1 MKTAKI
7 ELKDEVNCKIHGLD
21 TQTRRKLNE
30 KFSYILPYARHTP
43 AFRLGRWDGKV
54 NFFTF
59 GAQTYV
65 PLLEDIVPLLL
76 DAGYEIELEDHRVKY
91 EFELPQIETDHFANK
106 RWPEGH
112 PVAGQPVILRDY
124 QQQVINRFMANPMAV
139 QEIATGAGKCQ
150 PYDSQVLTDRGWKQ
164 MGELKVG
171 QSVRTPDGNL
181 AKILSVY
188 EPGSKDIYELTL
200 KDGRTV
206 RCCSDHIWPVYGID
220 WRPDTKKGG
229 PVRNLTTLEI
239 IEHMKKSKRPI
250 GIPLASFEHDC
261 DDAKLPMDPWLLGF
275 LLGDGSF
282 RHNKV
287 MFSSADRELVEK
299 AASKLDDDYTVK
311 HKSGYDYSIGFKT
324 KDLQYR
330 AHSSLMSSYKRN
342 IRGHIV
348 ENGKSG
354 NLYRQQI
361 IEMGLDHKLS
371 DEKFVPEIYFNGSLE
386 QRLELIR
393 GLVDSDG
400 TIDKGSVYFSSTSKE
415 LATGFA
421 RLIHSVGGI
430 AKVKHSQNRTYLYK
444 GKRRR
449 CKDSYTV
456 STKFPQPWKLVS
468 LSRKQSLIGNS
479 YQYGPTLKNNI
490 VDIKKV
496 GHEPVRC
503 IYIDHPDHLYLT
515 DNYVVTHNTLITAAL
530 SNLVE
535 IAFGQEELGVMNKLR
550 TGNTGGRT
558 IVIVPNK
565 GLVTQTEEDYVNL
578 GLDVGVYF
586 GDRKD
591 IGKTHTICTWQS
603 LEVMQKR
610 YKNGESELSL
620 EEFADGVVALIV
632 DETHQAKAEVL
643 KKLLTGPFAN
653 VPLRWG
659 LTGTIPKE
667 EHAAMGIR
675 VTLGNVVGD
684 LAASTLQDEG
694 ILSNCHIDILQLL
707 DGVSYDNY
715 QSELTY
721 LTTDKRRLD
730 YIAEMLLNISESGNT
745 LVLVDRVKAG
755 EGLVERLGDRAVL
768 VSGKMKNDDRRDHYK
783 EISSSDN
790 KIIVAT
796 YGVAAV
802 GINVPRIFNLILL
815 EPGKSFVRVIQSIG
829 RGLRKADDKDFVNVY
844 DICSAAK
851 FSKRHLTAR
860 KKFYKEACYDFKVI
874 KVDWQAGN
882 TLLDRIKNNQKK
894 PKR

>member
-1 MKTAKI
+1 VYTNIMATAKI

-21 TQTRRKLNE
+21 TATRRKLNN
-30 KFSYILPYARHTP
+30 KFSFILPHAYHVP
-43 AFRLGRWDGKV
+43 AFKLGRWDGKV

-59 GAQTYV
+59 GAQTFV
-65 PLLEDIVPLLL
+65 PLLEDILPILV
-76 DAGYEIELEDHRVKY
+76 AEGYEIELDDQRVKY
-91 EFELPQIETDHFANK
+91 KFELPTIEVDHFSGK
-106 RWPEGH
+106 SWPEGH
-112 PVAGQPVILRDY
+112 PAVGQPVMLRDY
-124 QQQVINRFMANPMAV
+124 QQQVINRFMENPMAI

-150 PYDSQVLTDRGWKQ
+150 PYNSQVLTGNGWKN
-164 MGELKVG
+164 MGDLNVG
-171 QSVRTPDGNL
+171 ESVRTPDGKL

-188 EPGSKDIYELTL
+188 EPGSKDIYELEL

-206 RCCSDHIWPVYGID
+206 RCCGDHIWPVYNID
-220 WRPDTKKGG
+220 WRSNTKKGG
-229 PVRNLTTLEI
+229 PIRNLTTLEL
-239 IEHMKKSKRPI
+239 IEHMKRSKRPI
-250 GIPLASFEHDC
+250 GLPLASFEHDC
-261 DDAKLPMDPWLLGF
+261 NDINLPMDPWLLGF

-282 RHNKV
+282 RHNSV
-287 MFSSADRELVEK
+287 TFSSADQELVEK
-299 AASKLDDDYTVK
+299 VASKLDDDYVVE
-311 HKSGYDYSIGFKT
+311 HKSGYDYSIKFKN
-324 KDLQYR
+324 KSLQHQ
-330 AHSSLMSSYKRN
+330 AHSNLMSLYKRN
-342 IRGHIV
+342 ASGHII

-354 NLYRQQI
+354 NCYRQQI
-361 IEMGLDHKLS
+361 IEMGLDNKLS
-371 DEKFVPEIYFNGSLE
+371 DEKFIPEIYFSGSLE

-393 GLVDSDG
+393 GLVDSNG
-400 TIDKGSVYFSSTSKE
+400 TIDKGSVYFSSTSKD

-430 AKVKHSQNRTYLYK
+430 AKVKPRTNNTYLYK
-444 GKRRR
+444 GEKRQ

-456 STKFPQPWKLVS
+456 PTKFPEPWKLVS
-468 LSRKQSLIGNS
+468 LLRKKSLTKNS

-490 VDIKKV
+490 VEIRKV

-535 IAFGQEELGVMNKLR
+535 LAFQD
-550 TGNTGGRT
+550 TSTPSGRT

-565 GLVTQTEEDYVNL
+565 GLVTQTEEDYINL

-610 YKNGESELSL
+610 FKNGDSELSL
-620 EEFADGVVALIV
+620 ADFADGVVAVIV
-632 DETHQAKAEVL
+632 DECHQSKAEVL
-643 KKLLTGPFAN
+643 KKLLAGPFAN

-667 EHAAMGIR
+667 PESAMSLKSC
-675 VTLGNVVGD
+675 LGPVVGD

-694 ILSNCHIDILQLL
+694 ILSNCHIDVLQLL

-715 QSELTY
+715 QSELAY
-721 LTTDKRRLD
+721 LTTDTKRLD
-730 YIAEMLLNISESGNT
+730 YLAEVLSKIADNGNT
-745 LVLVDRVKAG
+745 LVLIDRVKSG
-755 EGLVERLGDRAVL
+755 EGLVERLGERAVL
-768 VSGKMKNDDRRDHYK
+768 VSGKMKNDDRRDQYK
-783 EISSSDN
+783 EVSSSND

-802 GINVPRIFNLILL
+802 GINVPRIFNLVLL

-829 RGLRKADDKDFVNVY
+829 RGLRKAEDKDFVNVY

-851 FSKRHLTAR
+851 FSKRHLTTR
-860 KKFYKEACYDFKVI
+860 KKFYKDARYDYKI
-874 KVDWQAGN
+874 TKVDWQAEQSVGAKLKERLN
-882 TLLDRIKNNQKK
+882 AAKK
-894 PKR
+894 R